1 MATGQHS
8 EPAESGVTYTE
19 GPEGPSLSHDN
30 PRVVP
35 TRTKPSV
42 TYRTATSRVS
52 RLGAEDGNDISL
64 SLKTWTR

>member
-1 MATGQHS
+1 MAAPQHS

-19 GPEGPSLSHDN
+19 GPESPSLTHDN

-42 TYRTATSRVS
+42 TYSTATSRVS
-52 RLGAEDGNDISL
+52 RLGAEDGSDISV
-64 SLKTWTR
+64 SLKSWTR